1 MHRNSTI
8 TFFSANWMLTDTTAD
23 TKYSLQVLLKSWKY
37 FITFMRNIDFRF
49 PFNLSQNSINY
60 HMSTNH
66 QYNVKHPNI
75 STYRHR
81 QSNQRK
87 NSPLD
92 SRQYITRESHQCRTI
107 HKYFHFDC
115 SKLMIFLWKKK
126 EEIKTDL
133 IIPVVLYAY
142 IAAYFWSYK
151 TCIRKIFFFDAYS
164 SGNHF
169 RPRFFI
175 III

>member
-60 HMSTNH
+60 HISTNH
-66 QYNVKHPNI
+66 QYNVKHLNI

-126 EEIKTDL
+126 RRNKDRLDHTCCLICLYRCLFL
-133 IIPVVLYAY
+133 IIQNM
-142 IAAYFWSYK
+142 YK
-151 TCIRKIFFFDAYS
+151 KNIFFDAYS